1 MSRYPRIAADVDDE
15 EEAAL
20 RAMVPDGMDG
30 DYLMAEVAPSAREGS
45 ALTMPP
51 PGRETSVSTAAGQML
66 PSGAATATALCRACL
81 ARGNKWT
88 HTCRKRR
95 NTPAVVST
103 MDTPRASRQ
112 RSSATMLLP
121 SPPLARLPLPPLVP
135 DEAQTVSSQVVAHD
149 AQVFGSCA
157 MMTSAVAGGQ
167 TNTDGRAP
175 SADIAA
181 VALHSSDGAC
191 VIGGVHDGN
200 APNAGHA
207 CVLPDRNHANRT
219 NAPCAVDLDVSFPSS
234 DQVREAALRRLK
246 PRTSLGGGGHAL
258 CQCTLRSTL
267 HINLA
272 LANLACMFGL
282 TFVPRARCM

>member
-1 MSRYPRIAADVDDE
+1 MAVCGAAVPSSLQSMSRYPRIAADVDDE

-103 MDTPRASRQ
+103 QGTPIQGEGVEDRRQ
-112 RSSATMLLP
+112 RDRDGRIEKRFSQNNRP
-121 SPPLARLPLPPLVP
+121 GRDPAR
-135 DEAQTVSSQVVAHD
+135 H
-149 AQVFGSCA
+149 
-157 MMTSAVAGGQ
+157 
-167 TNTDGRAP
+167 TNTQPESTNQGQQAIQSDP
-175 SADIAA
+175 S
-181 VALHSSDGAC
+181 
-191 VIGGVHDGN
+191 
-200 APNAGHA
+200 
-207 CVLPDRNHANRT
+207 
-219 NAPCAVDLDVSFPSS
+219 VSHHKPAHR
-234 DQVREAALRRLK
+234 QVWQQ
-246 PRTSLGGGGHAL
+246 GW
-258 CQCTLRSTL
+258 
-267 HINLA
+267 
-272 LANLACMFGL
+272 
-282 TFVPRARCM
+282 